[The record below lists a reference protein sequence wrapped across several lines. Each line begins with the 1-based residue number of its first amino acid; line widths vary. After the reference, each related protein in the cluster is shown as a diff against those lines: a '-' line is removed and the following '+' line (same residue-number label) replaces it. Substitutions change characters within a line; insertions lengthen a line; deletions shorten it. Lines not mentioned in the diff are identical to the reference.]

1 MGRSSYMTLVFT
13 AHLALLV
20 IFMAAPASVMSQ
32 TITIT
37 TIEQL
42 QKIGDNASYPLDG
55 DYALGRDIDASATR
69 TWNGGEGFEPIGTR
83 TTDPSSGFSGALD
96 GQGYTIRGLYI
107 NRVTAKYVGLF
118 GYVSG
123 GPATIKNVAIANAE
137 IKGKSFSGA
146 LVGYKD
152 NCLIYNCCSTG
163 SVSAMTDYAGGL
175 VGWSQASTPITNC
188 YSTSAVTGQLGVGGL
203 VGYNDNTPIIKSYSA
218 GAVRGVGSLVG
229 GLIGYSTIAT
239 ASDCFW
245 DNSTSG
251 QRTSAGGAMKSTADM
266 KKRSTFVNAGW
277 DFASV
282 WGIFDNQTYPFFRGA
297 NDLPQAQPDS
307 YSAGI
312 NIVLTTQPP
321 GVLANDFDADGD
333 PLTAILVTSPSHGS
347 LSFNTDGS
355 FTYTPEE
362 DFSGTDS
369 FTYKALAGV
378 DYTAAVSV
386 TLVVSNTAPVAVSDN
401 YTVNRNLRLSVRSPG
416 VLDNDSD
423 PNGDNLTAVLAVGPA
438 HGTLDLK
445 ENGSFIYKPEKGFI
459 GTDNFTYSANDGAL
473 DSAPAAVTI
482 HVKAFCPLVRLYGED
497 SSEVETLRR
506 YRDEVLAASATGRAG
521 IHLYYRMAPL
531 AEGVLENSQRMQRMA
546 KTIINRAL
554 PGIRERLLQQP

>member
-1 MGRSSYMTLVFT
+1 MGRNSYITLVMI
-13 AHLALLV
+13 AHLV
-20 IFMAAPASVMSQ
+20 MQVMFMAAPAPVMSQ

-42 QKIGDNASYPLDG
+42 QKICDNASYPLDG
-55 DYALGRDIDASATR
+55 DYALGGDIDASATR
-69 TWNGGEGFEPIGTR
+69 IWNSGAGFEPIGTR
-83 TTDPSSGFSGALD
+83 DVPFSGSFD
-96 GQGYTIRGLYI
+96 GKGYAIRGLYI
-107 NRVTAKYVGLF
+107 NRVGDKDVGLF

-123 GPATIKNVAIANAE
+123 EPATIKNVAIDTAT
-137 IKGKSFSGA
+137 IKGKSFTGA
-146 LVGYKD
+146 LVGYKN

-163 SVSAMTDYAGGL
+163 SVSAETDYAGGL
-175 VGWSQASTPITNC
+175 VGWSQASTPIANC

-251 QRTSAGGAMKSTADM
+251 QRTSAGGIVKSTSDM

-277 DFASV
+277 DFATV
-282 WGIFDNQTYPFFRGA
+282 WGIFDNQNYPFFRGA
-297 NDLPQAQPDS
+297 NDLPKAEPDS

-312 NIVLTTQPP
+312 NNVLTIQHP

-333 PLTAILVTSPSHGS
+333 PLTAILVTSPSNGS

-355 FTYTPEE
+355 FTYTPNE

-369 FTYKALAGV
+369 FTYKALAGA

-386 TLVVSNTAPVAVSDN
+386 TLVVTNTAPAARTDN
-401 YTVNRNLRLSVRSPG
+401 YTVNRNLRLSVRSQG

-423 PNGDNLTAVLAVGPA
+423 PNGDSLTAVLVVGPA
-438 HGTLDLK
+438 HGTLELK
-445 ENGSFIYKPEKGFI
+445 ESGSFTYSPNEGFF
-459 GTDNFTYSANDGAL
+459 GTDNFTYSAYDGEL
-473 DSAPAAVTI
+473 YSAPAVAFI
-482 HVKAFCPLVRLYGED
+482 HVKRFCLFIPLYGEN

-506 YRDEVLAASATGRAG
+506 YRDEVLAASAAGRAG

-531 AEGVLENSQRMQRMA
+531 AEGVLENSPRMQQMA
-546 KTIINRAL
+546 KTIINGAL
-554 PGIRERLLQQP
+554 PGIRERLLEGQ